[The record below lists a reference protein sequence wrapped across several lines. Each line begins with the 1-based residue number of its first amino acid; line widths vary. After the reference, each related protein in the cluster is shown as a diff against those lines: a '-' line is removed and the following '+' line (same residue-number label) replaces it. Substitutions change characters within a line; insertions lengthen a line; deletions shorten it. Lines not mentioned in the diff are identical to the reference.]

1 MNRRSLATPRS
12 AAVRSSAVRW
22 IVTGLL
28 VVIAVVTLY
37 PLLYTVIN
45 SLKENPDFAGNPM
58 GLPVEIT
65 WDNYV
70 ETFQRMDVPRLLL
83 NSLLASAGGVAL
95 STVAALLVAYV
106 TTKMRFPGRSAI
118 FLFMIAML
126 VIPSQ
131 AIIYPLYETVIGVG
145 LGGELTGLVL
155 VYAAF
160 GLPLSVY
167 LLSAYFRA
175 IPDELLEAARMDGA
189 GHLRTLFA
197 IMMPVATPAIAS
209 LAIFNF
215 VWMWN
220 DLILPLVILGG
231 SENATLMVGVSL
243 LSGQYDIS
251 IPLISAALVVALL
264 PVMVIYL
271 VFQRQILA
279 GAMAGAVK

>member
-1 MNRRSLATPRS
+1 MSRRSLTPPRS
-12 AAVRSSAVRW
+12 AAVRSGVVRW
-22 IVTGLL
+22 IVTGVL
-28 VVIAVVTLY
+28 VMIAVVTLY

-45 SLKENPDFAGNPM
+45 SLKENSDFAGNPM
-58 GLPVEIT
+58 GLPATIT
-65 WDNYV
+65 WDNYL
-70 ETFQRMDVPRLLL
+70 ETFQRMNVPRLLV
-83 NSLLASAGGVAL
+83 NSLLASAGGVVL
-95 STVAALLVAYV
+95 STLAALLVAYV
-106 TTKMRFPGRSAI
+106 TTKMRFPGRSI
-118 FLFMIAML
+118 VFLFMIAML

-145 LGGELTGLVL
+145 LGGNLAGVVL

-167 LLSAYFRA
+167 LLATYFRA
-175 IPDELLEAARMDGA
+175 VPDEMLEAARMDGA
-189 GHLRTLFA
+189 GHVRTLFSV
-197 IMMPVATPAIAS
+197 MLPVATPAIAS

-264 PVMVIYL
+264 PVMIIYL

>member
-1 MNRRSLATPRS
+1 MTRLDPQAARTS
-12 AAVRSSAVRW
+12 ALRTRGVRW
-22 IVTGLL
+22 AVTFVL
-28 VVIAVVTLY
+28 VVITVVALY
-37 PLLYTVIN
+37 PLVYTIIN
-45 SLKENPDFAGNPM
+45 SLKTNANFAGDPM
-58 GLPVEIT
+58 GLPEIVT
-65 WDNYV
+65 WDNYIA
-70 ETFQRMDVPRLLL
+70 TFERMKVPRLLL
-83 NSLLASAGGVAL
+83 NSLITSVGGVVL
-95 STVAALLVAYV
+95 STTAALLVAYV
-106 TTKMRFPGRSAI
+106 TTKMRFPGRGVV
-118 FLFMIAML
+118 FLFMISML

-131 AIIYPLYETVIGVG
+131 AIIYPLYETVIGIG
-145 LGGELTGLVL
+145 LGGSLAGVVL

-175 IPDELLEAARMDGA
+175 IPDELLEAAKMDGA
-189 GHLRTLFA
+189 GHLRTLFSILLPA
-197 IMMPVATPAIAS
+197 AVPAIAS

-251 IPLISAALVVALL
+251 IPLVSAALVVALL
-264 PVMVIYL
+264 PVLIIYL

>member
-1 MNRRSLATPRS
+1 MTKLAPAIARTRGLRSRG
-12 AAVRSSAVRW
+12 VRW
-22 IVTGLL
+22 AVTLVL
-28 VVIAVVTLY
+28 VVITVVTLY
-37 PLLYTVIN
+37 PLAYTIIN
-45 SLKENPDFAGNPM
+45 SLKTSTDFASDPM
-58 GLPVEIT
+58 GLPELVT

-70 ETFQRMDVPRLLL
+70 ATFERMNVPRLLL
-83 NSLLASAGGVAL
+83 NSVLASAGGVVL
-95 STVAALLVAYV
+95 STTAALLAAYV
-106 TTKMRFPGRSAI
+106 TTKMRFPGRGLV
-118 FLFMIAML
+118 FLFMISML
-126 VIPSQ
+126 IIPSQ
-131 AIIYPLYETVIGVG
+131 AIIYPLYEAVIGLG
-145 LGGELTGLVL
+145 LGGSLAGLVL

-167 LLSAYFRA
+167 LLCAYFRA
-175 IPDELLEAARMDGA
+175 IPEELLEAARMDGA
-189 GHLRTLFA
+189 GHLRTLFS
-197 IMMPVATPAIAS
+197 IMLPTAVPAIAS

-251 IPLISAALVVALL
+251 IPLVSAALVVALL
-264 PVMVIYL
+264 PVMIIYL